1 MNLAVDT
8 QSIFMHGSAIEN
20 MSDRRSLYLDF
31 LPEIYQEID
40 LVNRLLMI
48 FEEAFEPSVQ
58 TLDTLWAYLDPLTAP
73 DAMLPFL
80 AHWVGWSSDIPF
92 APDQQRQL
100 IRQAIELY
108 RWRGTRR
115 GLRLYLH
122 LVTKLPLDDHLTRA
136 EDELNKHISIQNDR
150 SQGFVIGESC
160 ISPSNLLG
168 EGNPYHFVV
177 HLRCGS
183 THQIN
188 ESLVR
193 QVIEQEKPAFC
204 TYDLFI
210 HPINAHVFHSVDPC
224 SPKTLVEQ

>member
-8 QSIFMHGSAIEN
+8 QSIFIHDAAIAHG
-20 MSDRRSLYLDF
+20 SDRRSLYLDF

-80 AHWVGWSSDIPF
+80 AHWVGWSFDIPF
-92 APDQQRQL
+92 DPEQQRRL

-136 EDELNKHISIQNDR
+136 EDEPKKHISIQTDR
-150 SQGFVIGESC
+150 SQGFVIGGC
-160 ISPSNLLG
+160 IGSKNLLG

-177 HLRCGS
+177 HLRCDNTG
-183 THQIN
+183 QIN

-210 HPINAHVFHSVDPC
+210 HPVNTHVIHSVDPC
-224 SPKTLVEQ
+224 SSKNLVEQ